1 MTRPLLPLV
10 IALLTAVTL
19 QAAPETPF
27 GCEVIRPT
35 SQVDSLRN
43 TMAALAAGSRHR
55 AVGGG
60 DGTTQIDVMEIYGPT
75 FLHQVGSADKAAI
88 VIQHV
93 VDTTNEA
100 LRNSGL
106 GYIHLNLRHT
116 RFSRDYD
123 AFPTANPAADI
134 QQDRAY
140 FGADLIGF
148 GVGSTPIGIAAAACR
163 PPAYGPDCGVHWVQT
178 GNYLQHPDAYAHEV
192 GHNLGGD
199 HDAPN
204 TMAREVD
211 PHPFARAHC
220 EPGQWRTIM
229 SYGNP
234 CTAKVVLFFS
244 NPNRSFGGVP
254 TGVPELEDNARVI
267 ALSAPLVRDY
277 YPPTSNTGPRC
288 EFKIT
293 FDSSEVPI
301 GGTTRTLIA
310 ERIKGDCEPSVT
322 SLDGWVHVDVVPG
335 STAQRTEAQVTYAA
349 NDSPLSR
356 RGHFF
361 VGEQPISIEQADA
374 GACLLPN
381 GSFDRDVSG
390 WTVPAFAL
398 AQGMVSWSAVDAAN
412 DPNSGS
418 AMLALRSAGQFR
430 IERCVAVEP
439 SSMYTLRSNIYIP
452 PGQSAA
458 PTDLPAYQTVSFFP
472 TSDCSGSDS
481 GTGSF
486 IANIPGVWLPLESNL
501 NTYAAHSAKISLNV
515 VASGPFTTFFDDL
528 HFCRT
533 GNAPPQ

>member
-10 IALLTAVTL
+10 IALLTSVTL

-27 GCEVIRPT
+27 GCEVIRPV

-43 TMAALAAGSRHR
+43 TMAALSAGSRHR

-60 DGTTQIDVMEIYGPT
+60 DGTVQIDVMEVYGPT
-75 FLHQVGSADKAAI
+75 FLHQAGSAEKAAI
-88 VIQHV
+88 VVQHLI
-93 VDTTNEA
+93 DTTNEA

-106 GYIHLNLRHT
+106 GYIHLDLRHT

-123 AFPTANPAADI
+123 AFPGPNPAADI
-134 QQDRAY
+134 QQDRSY
-140 FGADLIGF
+140 YGADLLGF

-163 PPAYGPDCGVHWVQT
+163 PPAYGPGCGVHWVHT
-178 GNYLQHPDAYAHEV
+178 GNYFEHPEAYAHEV

-204 TMAREVD
+204 AMPREVD

-220 EPGQWRTIM
+220 EPGKWRTIM
-229 SYGNP
+229 SYGSP
-234 CTAKVVLFFS
+234 CFANVVLFFS

-277 YPPTSNTGPRC
+277 YPSTNNTGPRC

-301 GGTTRTLIA
+301 AGATRTLIA
-310 ERIKGDCEPSVT
+310 ERTRGDCEPSVT
-322 SLDGWVHVDVVPG
+322 SLDDWVHIDVAPG
-335 STAQRTEAQVTYAA
+335 STPQRTQAQVTYGA

-361 VGEQPISIEQADA
+361 VSEQPVSIEQADA

-381 GSFDRDVSG
+381 GSFDHDVSG
-390 WTVPAFAL
+390 WIFEAPAT
-398 AQGMVSWSAVDAAN
+398 AQGTVSWSTVDAAN

-418 AMLALRSAGQFR
+418 AMLTLRNGGQFH
-430 IERCVAVEP
+430 IDRCVAVEP
-439 SSMYTLRSNIYIP
+439 SSIYVLRSNIYIP

-458 PTDLPAYQTVSFFP
+458 LTDVPAFQTVSFFP
-472 TSDCSGSDS
+472 TPDCSGSDS
-481 GTGSF
+481 GSGDAVSV
-486 IANIPGVWLPLESNL
+486 PGVWLPLESRL
-501 NTYAAHSAKISLNV
+501 NTYTAHSAKISLRV
-515 VASGPFTTFFDDL
+515 IASGPFTTHFDDL

-533 GNAPPQ
+533 GNAPP